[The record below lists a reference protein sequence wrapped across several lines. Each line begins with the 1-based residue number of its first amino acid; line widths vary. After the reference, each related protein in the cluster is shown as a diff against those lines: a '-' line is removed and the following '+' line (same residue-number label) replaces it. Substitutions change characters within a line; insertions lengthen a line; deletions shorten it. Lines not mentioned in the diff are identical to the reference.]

1 MNSLMPR
8 EQNSDHQIS
17 LGGPVLVLQEGEYT
31 PVPPTLPV
39 LLHKQGD
46 RVILFSLSVYLA
58 TPCDSCDFIFRP
70 QLNKLG
76 QTIIL
81 V

>member
-1 MNSLMPR
+1 MNGLMPR

-46 RVILFSLSVYLA
+46 RVILISLSVYLA
-58 TPCDSCDFIFRP
+58 TPCDFIFRP